1 MVGSKA
7 IACSGLAAAPKA
19 DWAAAQQSLSVSA
32 VSVAPALKWL
42 GMLRFETALS
52 NTSKSILFA
61 LLGVGCVGASIVAKD
76 GADTNFTQHLPSNR
90 TPVAEGF
97 VSSLSCSSTRPAS
110 VGFAV
115 RAWVLGLLMHG
126 AIVQRHSLTFY
137 GGSFCEVDTWN

>member
-1 MVGSKA
+1 MTKTIALRCGSA
-7 IACSGLAAAPKA
+7 RCCQPKA
-19 DWAAAQQSLSVSA
+19 RA
-32 VSVAPALKWL
+32 
-42 GMLRFETALS
+42 G
-52 NTSKSILFA
+52 
-61 LLGVGCVGASIVAKD
+61 
-76 GADTNFTQHLPSNR
+76 TNFTQHLPSNR
-90 TPVAEGF
+90 TPVAEGL

>member
-1 MVGSKA
+1 MQQQ
-7 IACSGLAAAPKA
+7 LAAVNRSAKGAWCMTKTIVLRCGSARFCQPKA
-19 DWAAAQQSLSVSA
+19 CAA
-32 VSVAPALKWL
+32 
-42 GMLRFETALS
+42 
-52 NTSKSILFA
+52 I
-61 LLGVGCVGASIVAKD
+61 
-76 GADTNFTQHLPSNR
+76 NFTQHLPSNR
-90 TPVAEGF
+90 TPVAEGL

>member
-1 MVGSKA
+1 MVRFLWSRCSK
-7 IACSGLAAAPKA
+7 SMLN
-19 DWAAAQQSLSVSA
+19 
-32 VSVAPALKWL
+32 VARCL
-42 GMLRFETALS
+42 MYECALS
-52 NTSKSILFA
+52 NQCLNLSA
-61 LLGVGCVGASIVAKD
+61 PQGMGCAG
-76 GADTNFTQHLPSNR
+76 TNFTQHPPSDR